1 MKVLVYDEATR
12 STARVNQEQ
21 LEKMASV
28 VLGGALLTLGLQ
40 RRSIGGTVMA
50 LASSGLL
57 YRGLRG
63 LRHLSPIHREQRE
76 EGAQTEAPS
85 VARSITIGKSADELY
100 RLWCEP
106 RNLSQIMG
114 HFAEL
119 SGEDAEHTH
128 WRVSAPLG
136 QDLEW
141 DTRVVENRPGE
152 LLRWESV
159 EGAPLPNQGSVR
171 FHPAPGNW
179 GTEVTLHLRF
189 HPPGGAI
196 GEAMMRRLLTVP
208 GQLAYRALRRFK
220 SLAETGE
227 IPTLEC
233 NPSARQGTHLH

>member
-1 MKVLVYDEATR
+1 MKALVQDEPTR
-12 STARVNQEQ
+12 LSARVDKEQ

-40 RRSIGGTVMA
+40 RRSLGGTVMA

-63 LRHLSPIHREQRE
+63 LRQLASPQGERSE
-76 EGAQTEAPS
+76 EGARPKAPS
-85 VARSITIGKSADELY
+85 VEHAITIGKPADELY
-100 RLWCEP
+100 RLWREP
-106 RNLSQIMG
+106 HNLARIMS

-119 SGEDAEHTH
+119 STTSAEYTH

-141 DTRVVENRPGE
+141 DTRIVEERPGE

-159 EGAPLPNQGSVR
+159 EGALVPNQGQVR
-171 FHPAPGNW
+171 FRPAPGEW
-179 GTEVTLHLRF
+179 GTEVSLHLDF
-189 HPPGGAI
+189 QPPGGAI
-196 GEAMMRRLLTVP
+196 GEAVLTRLLAVP
-208 GQLAYRALRRFK
+208 ELLVNRALRRFK

-227 IPTLEC
+227 IPTTER
-233 NPSARQGTHLH
+233 NPSARQGAHLH